1 MAKKN
6 ISKILEQV
14 EHIFLKHCSS
24 YEEVSSREVCIE
36 PKRYNKLYLTAQG
49 RKHNY
54 NAMFD
59 ISKDYPCRILRRYKL
74 CVTCDY
80 ILSTLGILV
89 CENRYPTFNE
99 IITRSPQLKRGHHK
113 DINHETIPINH

>member
-1 MAKKN
+1 MATTIHTIMAKKN

-24 YEEVSSREVCIE
+24 YEEVSSKEVCIE
-36 PKRYNKLYLTAQG
+36 PKRYNKLCLTAQG

-59 ISKDYPCRILRRYKL
+59 ISKDYPCLVNFK
-74 CVTCDY
+74 
-80 ILSTLGILV
+80 TL
-89 CENRYPTFNE
+89 
-99 IITRSPQLKRGHHK
+99 
-113 DINHETIPINH
+113 

>member
-1 MAKKN
+1 MIIATKKN
-6 ISKILEQV
+6 ITKILEQV

-36 PKRYNKLYLTAQG
+36 PKRYNKLHLTAQG

-59 ISKDYPCRILRRYKL
+59 ISKDYPC
-74 CVTCDY
+74 
-80 ILSTLGILV
+80 LV
-89 CENRYPTFNE
+89 HFKTV
-99 IITRSPQLKRGHHK
+99 
-113 DINHETIPINH
+113 

>member
-1 MAKKN
+1 MATKKN
-6 ISKILEQV
+6 ITKILEQV

-59 ISKDYPCRILRRYKL
+59 INKDYPC
-74 CVTCDY
+74 
-80 ILSTLGILV
+80 LV
-89 CENRYPTFNE
+89 NFKTV
-99 IITRSPQLKRGHHK
+99 
-113 DINHETIPINH
+113 

>member
-1 MAKKN
+1 MATKKN

-59 ISKDYPCRILRRYKL
+59 ISKDYPC
-74 CVTCDY
+74 
-80 ILSTLGILV
+80 LV
-89 CENRYPTFNE
+89 HFKTV
-99 IITRSPQLKRGHHK
+99 
-113 DINHETIPINH
+113 